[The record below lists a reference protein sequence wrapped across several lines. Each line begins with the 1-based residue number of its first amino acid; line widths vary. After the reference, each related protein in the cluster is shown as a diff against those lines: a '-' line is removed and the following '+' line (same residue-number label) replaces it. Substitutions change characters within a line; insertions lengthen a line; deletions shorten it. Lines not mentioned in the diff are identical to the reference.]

1 MKKKRGG
8 VIILILIAVL
18 IVGAFAFVAYRTP
31 KTAEEA
37 TKVSEKDELMNKNI
51 DVNYPS
57 TPREVMKLYNRYILC
72 LYGAEGG
79 SLTDDEVR
87 ALGSKMREMYDE
99 ELLTENPEE
108 AHFLNLTQEL
118 VAFRGDGKV
127 MIQANV
133 CDSNEVDYIDVEDAS
148 GTLVEASYFIK
159 KGSKEFTRTYQR
171 YLMRK
176 DDSGDWKIL
185 GFVQVN
191 KGEG

>member
-1 MKKKRGG
+1 
-8 VIILILIAVL
+8 
-18 IVGAFAFVAYRTP
+18 
-31 KTAEEA
+31 
-37 TKVSEKDELMNKNI
+37 
-51 DVNYPS
+51 
-57 TPREVMKLYNRYILC
+57 MKLYNRYILC
-72 LYGAEGG
+72 LYGTEGG
-79 SLTDDEVR
+79 SLTNDEVR

-118 VAFRGDGKV
+118 AAFRGDGKV

-191 KGEG
+191 KGES